1 MLESALKIL
10 KEINS
15 YSYEAYI
22 VGGFVR
28 DYLLGIES
36 RDIDI
41 ATNATPK
48 AIKSIFKGCILPN
61 DDYGSVIVIRGGIR
75 FEITTFRREISYVDN
90 RKPSEIKYIDSI
102 EEDLLRRDFT
112 INSIC
117 MDQDGKIIDL
127 LNGIHDLQDR
137 KIISIGDPKIRFEED
152 ALRILRAIR
161 FATVLD
167 FELDES
173 IVLAIKCKKHLLKN
187 LSYYRKKQELSK
199 IFSSSNCK
207 KGMKLLLKFGLDE
220 ILEIPNL
227 SKALNVSDLIGIW
240 SILNVVDIYPFSST
254 EKSLITNVNK
264 ALECDNLDPMSLYK
278 YGLYVNSVAGDIK
291 GIKRKSITSVY
302 NSLAIHK
309 RGDIDITGDEIARV
323 LDKEPGEYLNDIFKD
338 LEHAILYDGLEND
351 KSRLVKYVIHNY
363 KK

>member
-28 DYLLGIES
+28 DYILGIKS
-36 RDIDI
+36 MDMDI

-48 AIKSIFKGCILPN
+48 AIKSIFKDSFLPN
-61 DDYGSVIVIRGGIR
+61 DDYGSVIVLKDGQR
-75 FEITTFRREISYVDN
+75 FEITTFRREISYINN
-90 RKPSEIKYIDSI
+90 RKPSEIKYIDKI
-102 EEDLLRRDFT
+102 EDDLLRRDFT

-117 MDQDGKIIDL
+117 MDKDGKIIDL
-127 LNGIHDLQDR
+127 LNGIRDLKDK
-137 KIISIGDPKIRFEED
+137 KIISIGDPKVRFEED
-152 ALRILRAIR
+152 SLRILRAIR

-167 FELDES
+167 FQLDDS
-173 IVLAIKCKKHLLKN
+173 IILAIKCKKDLLKN

-199 IFSSSNCK
+199 IFSSYSRK
-207 KGMKLLLKFGLDE
+207 RGMKLLLEFGLDE

-227 SKALNVSDLIGIW
+227 KNALDISDLIGIW
-240 SILNVVDIYPFSST
+240 SVLNVVDIYPFSST

-291 GIKRKSITSVY
+291 GIDRKSITSIY

-309 RGDIDITGDEIARV
+309 RSDIDITGDEIVRI
-323 LDKEPGEYLNDIFKD
+323 LNREPGEYLNDIYKD

-351 KSRLVKYVIHNY
+351 KSKLVKYIMHNY